1 MEISGCCVLPPFVIV
16 GKYKGIPLKR
26 SDGEAIC
33 IVAQATE
40 IQENLTFEFDVP
52 VIRAG
57 MRLKMFFLD
66 DQNYKNFK
74 LACKAGNTI

>member
-1 MEISGCCVLPPFVIV
+1 MLF
-16 GKYKGIPLKR
+16 R
-26 SDGEAIC
+26 S
-33 IVAQATE
+33 AQATE